1 MGEPRRCWLRWH
13 NYSDSVTSALES
25 LRYDEDFLDVT
36 IACDG
41 HSIRAHKLVL
51 SACSAYFKK
60 ILKDHPC
67 DHPII
72 ILDGLGWQVIVS
84 LLHFMYC
91 GEVVVEEELLPSLL
105 SAATNLDVTGL
116 THVTSAIISAQAT
129 KDDSNAE
136 HSVEEEE
143 YEDDDDDDD
152 DDYDD
157 DEQPLKIEEVQK
169 SSSDLEGMD
178 STEGSLSEAE
188 APPSK
193 RPRKSSCDAQTN
205 ARTET
210 QKQKDFDST
219 KTVSSP
225 VPKESGVTQQKVTNG
240 ISPLTLPLH
249 AATPLVDLPSIDS
262 NKSYKKEDPP
272 NCTSESSNDS
282 TDKSKKKVVNGDS
295 SIKNEN
301 TSDFFK
307 DEEFYDDDSSDPP
320 ENGDSDMLKTSLPL
334 ALGKSGVILPEGLL
348 ETCVPVGMTSAMG
361 PINYATL
368 VASEGILPSVTT
380 TQGSTVLI
388 APKGTTSTKS
398 VVEGKINLNAV
409 VQKILFPP
417 IPASATVALS
427 TVPTVTSGTTPATAT
442 CAPPT
447 TTSSLSNSTS
457 GQQYIHPSMVSLQEV
472 QATLEQYQR
481 KLAFH
486 EPRPCPTCRRMYR
499 DAATLRTH
507 MAIMHSEG
515 REPFSCSC
523 RALFR
528 TKYDMYQHKK
538 NGHR

>member
-1 MGEPRRCWLRWH
+1 
-13 NYSDSVTSALES
+13 
-25 LRYDEDFLDVT
+25 
-36 IACDG
+36 
-41 HSIRAHKLVL
+41 
-51 SACSAYFKK
+51 
-60 ILKDHPC
+60 
-67 DHPII
+67 
-72 ILDGLGWQVIVS
+72 
-84 LLHFMYC
+84 
-91 GEVVVEEELLPSLL
+91 
-105 SAATNLDVTGL
+105 
-116 THVTSAIISAQAT
+116 
-129 KDDSNAE
+129 
-136 HSVEEEE
+136 
-143 YEDDDDDDD
+143 
-152 DDYDD
+152 
-157 DEQPLKIEEVQK
+157 
-169 SSSDLEGMD
+169 MD

-348 ETCVPVGMTSAMG
+348 ESCVPVGMTSAMG

-388 APKGTTSTKS
+388 APKG
-398 VVEGKINLNAV
+398 VI
-409 VQKILFPP
+409 
-417 IPASATVALS
+417 
-427 TVPTVTSGTTPATAT
+427 
-442 CAPPT
+442 
-447 TTSSLSNSTS
+447 
-457 GQQYIHPSMVSLQEV
+457 Y
-472 QATLEQYQR
+472 
-481 KLAFH
+481 
-486 EPRPCPTCRRMYR
+486 
-499 DAATLRTH
+499 
-507 MAIMHSEG
+507 
-515 REPFSCSC
+515 
-523 RALFR
+523 
-528 TKYDMYQHKK
+528 
-538 NGHR
+538 